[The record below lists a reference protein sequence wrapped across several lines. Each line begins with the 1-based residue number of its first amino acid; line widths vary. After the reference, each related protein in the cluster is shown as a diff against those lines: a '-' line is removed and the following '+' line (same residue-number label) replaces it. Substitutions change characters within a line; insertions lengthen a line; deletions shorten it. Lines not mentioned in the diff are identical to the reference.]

1 MKKFVIVFIIT
12 VVALLTLVVGE
23 GFYIVKYRTG
33 ISKFQNEISDL
44 QTLNNNLRSEILE
57 LKNSEL
63 NLENENISL
72 KDVQGENHPIN
83 IRQQECMKKQN
94 YTTAA
99 MADCTYTALD
109 EWSKEIDTQIV
120 LLKQY
125 MTPQQYKLLVD
136 SQNKWKEYEKAE
148 RKLLVETIGTFVGTM
163 YIPALAGMHEAIVEQ
178 RARDLSSLYYYMS
191 DKDIMKN

>member
-1 MKKFVIVFIIT
+1 
-12 VVALLTLVVGE
+12 
-23 GFYIVKYRTG
+23 
-33 ISKFQNEISDL
+33 
-44 QTLNNNLRSEILE
+44 
-57 LKNSEL
+57 
-63 NLENENISL
+63 
-72 KDVQGENHPIN
+72 
-83 IRQQECMKKQN
+83 MKKQN

-148 RKLLVETIGTFVGTM
+148 RKLYNETIGTFVGTM
-163 YIPALAGMHEAIVEQ
+163 YIPTLAGMQEAIVEQ

>member
-1 MKKFVIVFIIT
+1 MKKSVIVFIIT

-57 LKNSEL
+57 LKSSEL

-136 SQNKWKEYEKAE
+136 SQNKWKEYSLL
-148 RKLLVETIGTFVGTM
+148 KLLEH
-163 YIPALAGMHEAIVEQ
+163 LSEQ
-178 RARDLSSLYYYMS
+178 C
-191 DKDIMKN
+191 I